1 MPYIETK
8 ARYENTT
15 MREIRNDSGDLT
27 GYDIAP
33 MDGYVLHN
41 SVLDAYKYDP
51 KTEEQGELISYC
63 YSPSSCSVE
72 PEYDPKTKE
81 QGELISHG
89 YSPSSCSVEPNYDF
103 KENPYAIY
111 AVKRDAIG
119 DDGIIY

>member
-15 MREIRNDSGDLT
+15 MREIRNDAGGLT

-33 MDGYVLHN
+33 IDGYVLHN
-41 SVLDAYKYDP
+41 SVLDTYD
-51 KTEEQGELISYC
+51 
-63 YSPSSCSVE
+63 
-72 PEYDPKTKE
+72 YDHETQE

-111 AVKRDAIG
+111 AVKRDVIG
-119 DDGIIY
+119 DDGVIY